1 MALAPTPPVRSAP
14 VKVPHETKLGGH
26 SVSAITPKPSS
37 APGPI
42 PEKPSS
48 KALCRYSVGCSN
60 ARCPYSHPSPVAD
73 EQSGMV
79 LSEEPCEEGKKCKDA
94 ECTKSHVS
102 PAAVLGMSP
111 ELSSADTANRS
122 GETAGPSRLLCKY
135 QNCSNPAC
143 AFRHED
149 ANGNPIPPPALTA
162 AKTAKDA
169 ASARSASAAAA
180 IAANPSSDN
189 EDGDFEVVMSSR
201 GLMDGAL
208 EDKGGAG
215 AEKQCR
221 YGERCTRCMS
231 SSLLIE

>member
-1 MALAPTPPVRSAP
+1 MLDVPTRIPRPWRMSRAVWSSARSHVKKARSVRMPSVRNRTSAR
-14 VKVPHETKLGGH
+14 L
-26 SVSAITPKPSS
+26 PSS
-37 APGPI
+37 VRFFTLREVYI
-42 PEKPSS
+42 
-48 KALCRYSVGCSN
+48 
-60 ARCPYSHPSPVAD
+60 
-73 EQSGMV
+73 
-79 LSEEPCEEGKKCKDA
+79 
-94 ECTKSHVS
+94 
-102 PAAVLGMSP
+102 
-111 ELSSADTANRS
+111 ANRS

-231 SSLLIE
+231 SLLLSE